1 MKAFLT
7 HPLTITLIKI
17 IISAGLITGIIYYID
32 FQALTISFLNA
43 DTLFISVGIALAV
56 LQLFVH
62 FFRWRYLLR
71 LVSADI
77 SNQEV
82 FTSLFVGFMAGFFT
96 PAQLGEFAG
105 RIASHPTVNRA
116 HIIGITFMDKVYW
129 MILTIVIGGSGL
141 VVFMSVYMAEY
152 WHPVYSI
159 VSASVIIFLTGL
171 YLNPEYLKPLL
182 QMLPERIRGHRY
194 YEMVIVLEERFHNS
208 QGRVLFGLTA
218 LIYAMILLEYYF
230 LAISF
235 GPVPFSDAIM
245 CGASVFFVKSI
256 FLPISFGDLGIRE
269 SAAVFF
275 FERAGSTAA
284 IAFNASIVMSFA
296 NIIIPNAIGAVMM
309 LRLKRKQ

>member
-1 MKAFLT
+1 MKAFFT
-7 HPLTITLIKI
+7 HPVTITLIKI
-17 IISAGLITGIIYYID
+17 IISAGLISGIIYYID
-32 FQALTISFLNA
+32 FQALYVSFLNA
-43 DTLFISVGIALAV
+43 DTFLLSIGITLAI

-71 LVSADI
+71 LVSKEI
-77 SNQEV
+77 TNQEV

-105 RIASHPTVNRA
+105 RIASHPTVNRS
-116 HIIGITFMDKVYW
+116 HIIGITFLDKVYW
-129 MILTIVIGGSGL
+129 MILTIVIGGTGL
-141 VVFMSVYMAEY
+141 VVFMSVYMTEY
-152 WHPVYSI
+152 WHPGYSI
-159 VSASVIIFLTGL
+159 AAGTVIVLLTGL
-171 YLNPEYLKPLL
+171 YLTPEYIKLVL
-182 QMLPERIRGHRY
+182 QKLPERIRGHRY
-194 YEMVIVLEERFHNS
+194 YEMIIVLEERFHNT
-208 QGRVLFGLTA
+208 QGRVLFGLTG
-218 LIYAMILLEYYF
+218 LIYLFILVEYYF

-235 GPVPFSDAIM
+235 GPVPFTDVLM